1 MSLQILTRLE
11 AQGVRLI
18 PDGPRLIIDAPVGI
32 LTETD
37 RTALRNHKSELL
49 ALLSAPS
56 FAELHTGAD
65 DAGQYALNERAAI
78 LEFEGGHL
86 RAEAE
91 RLAALEYVARFS
103 AAETERVA

>member
-11 AQGVRLI
+11 AQGVRFI
-18 PDGPRLIIDAPVGI
+18 PDGQRLIVDAPVGI

-37 RTALRNHKSELL
+37 RAALRSHKSELL

-56 FAELHTGAD
+56 FAELYAGAD
-65 DAGQYALNERAAI
+65 EAGQYALDERAAVF
-78 LEFEGGHL
+78 EFDGGHP

-91 RLAALEYVARFS
+91 RFAALEYVARFS
-103 AAETERVA
+103 VAETERVV